1 LYGAFVWARRA
12 LHSATRRLP
21 ARAVLLMI
29 ILVAYPV
36 IDLIPLAG
44 LVGVMFNMIFFHIFD
59 WVRFCLAITILGR

>member
-1 LYGAFVWARRA
+1 
-12 LHSATRRLP
+12 
-21 ARAVLLMI
+21 MI